1 MRLTPVRGVIPVPV
15 GSVGTTSAE
24 LLSLLQRM
32 RGPDRARDPGLE
44 IAATQAA
51 ELALRHDAGVVA
63 VVEHPGA
70 DPAVLVAGLV
80 AVQRVLSASAAEE
93 LCFHLADA
101 GGPGIKELTSGT
113 TGGGY
118 PAVIVERIPADGVGA
133 QLQIVV
139 PDPAH
144 PRIAVFTLHS
154 PSGRGWL
161 ELAGIAGRFVN
172 GMRFTSAERGGGT
185 PSAAARPA
193 RGRPG
198 RSASH

>member
-1 MRLTPVRGVIPVPV
+1 M
-15 GSVGTTSAE
+15 GSVETTSAE
-24 LLSLLQRM
+24 LLALLRQL

-44 IAATQAA
+44 VAATQAA
-51 ELALRHDAGVVA
+51 ELAQRHHASFVA
-63 VVEHPGA
+63 VVEHRDA

-80 AVQRVLSASAAEE
+80 AVERALSAEAAEE

-101 GGPGIKELTSGT
+101 GGPGIKELTTAT
-113 TGGGY
+113 TGTGY
-118 PAVIVERIPADGVGA
+118 PVAIVERVPVDGVGA

-139 PDPAH
+139 PDPAR

-161 ELAGIAGRFVN
+161 ELAGITGRFVN
-172 GMRFTSAERGGGT
+172 GVEFTSPERAGGT

>member
-1 MRLTPVRGVIPVPV
+1 MRLTPVRGVIPV
-15 GSVGTTSAE
+15 STSSAEATSAE
-24 LLSLLQRM
+24 LLSLLQRL

-44 IAATQAA
+44 IAAAQAA
-51 ELALRHDAGVVA
+51 ELAQRHDAGVVA
-63 VVEHPGA
+63 VVEHHDA

-80 AVQRVLSASAAEE
+80 AVERVLTPEAARE

-101 GGPGIKELTSGT
+101 GGPGITDLTSAQT
-113 TGGGY
+113 ANGY
-118 PAVIVERIPADGVGA
+118 PAVIVERVPATGVGA

-139 PDPAH
+139 PDPAR

-154 PSGRGWL
+154 PTGRGWL

-172 GMRFTSAERGGGT
+172 GVEFTSAGRGGGT
-185 PSAAARPA
+185 PSAAAPPA
-193 RGRPG
+193 RGRHG

>member
-1 MRLTPVRGVIPVPV
+1 MRLTPVRGVIPVSV
-15 GSVGTTSAE
+15 GSVETTSAE
-24 LLSLLQRM
+24 LLSLLRQM

-44 IAATQAA
+44 VAATQAA
-51 ELALRHDAGVVA
+51 ELAQRHDAGVVA
-63 VVEHPGA
+63 IVEHPDA

-80 AVQRVLSASAAEE
+80 AVERALTPEAAEE

-101 GGPGIKELTSGT
+101 GGPGIKEMTSGRT
-113 TGGGY
+113 ANGY

-139 PDPAH
+139 PDPAR

-154 PSGRGWL
+154 PTGHGWL

-172 GMRFTSAERGGGT
+172 GVEFTSAGRDGGT
-185 PSAAARPA
+185 RTAAARPA
-193 RGRPG
+193 RERHG

>member
-15 GSVGTTSAE
+15 SSVEATSAE
-24 LLSLLQRM
+24 LLSVLRRL
-32 RGPDRARDPGLE
+32 RGPDGARDPGLE
-44 IAATQAA
+44 VAATQAA

-63 VVEHPGA
+63 IVEHPGA

-80 AVQRVLSASAAEE
+80 AVERALTEEAAEE

-101 GGPGIKELTSGT
+101 GGPGIKEMTSGT
-113 TGGGY
+113 TGNGY
-118 PAVIVERIPADGVGA
+118 PAVIVERVPADGVGA

-154 PSGRGWL
+154 PTGRGWL
-161 ELAGIAGRFVN
+161 ELSGIAGRFVN
-172 GMRFTSAERGGGT
+172 GVEFTSAERGGGT
-185 PSAAARPA
+185 RSAAAPPA

>member
-1 MRLTPVRGVIPVPV
+1 MS
-15 GSVGTTSAE
+15 SVDATSAE
-24 LLSLLQRM
+24 LLSLLRRT

-44 IAATQAA
+44 VAATQAA
-51 ELALRHDAGVVA
+51 ELALRHNASVVA

-80 AVQRVLSASAAEE
+80 AVDRVLTPAAAEE

-101 GGPGIKELTSGT
+101 GGPGIREMTTAT
-113 TGGGY
+113 TGTGY
-118 PAVIVERIPADGVGA
+118 AVVIVERVPVTGVGA

-161 ELAGIAGRFVN
+161 ELAGITGRFVD
-172 GMRFTSAERGGGT
+172 GVEFTSAERGGGT
-185 PSAAARPA
+185 PSVAGRPA
-193 RGRPG
+193 RGRHG

>member
-1 MRLTPVRGVIPVPV
+1 MS
-15 GSVGTTSAE
+15 SVEATSAE
-24 LLSLLQRM
+24 LLSLLRQV

-44 IAATQAA
+44 VAATQAA

-63 VVEHPGA
+63 VVEHPNA

-80 AVQRVLSASAAEE
+80 AVKRALTPAAAEE

-101 GGPGIKELTSGT
+101 GGPGLKEMT
-113 TGGGY
+113 TATTAAGY
-118 PAVIVERIPADGVGA
+118 PVVIVERVPVDGVGA

-161 ELAGIAGRFVN
+161 ELAGITGRFVN
-172 GMRFTSAERGGGT
+172 GVQFTSSARGGGT